1 MPKQPDKN
9 IRIKRK
15 HLLWLKDAKGLS
27 DASVDKAAASISVY
41 ERFLGGKD
49 FSAFHL
55 ERARAFK
62 RFLSQQ
68 KNERTGKDLSPATI
82 NGILRDVQTFFHWLA
97 DQVGYKSKVVRSDI
111 AYLTPDRKSE
121 QGKRGSLWKPHP
133 SPEMARKVLRMMPTE
148 TALQRR
154 DRAMMA
160 FMFLTGAREGAV
172 ISTRLAH
179 VDLQHSCVHFDG
191 FDVRT
196 KNGKRFTTAFF
207 PIGGTA
213 EEILVAW
220 IKELRSDHFFGDAD
234 PLFPKT
240 KVGSGPDQ
248 RFAAIG
254 IDRAPWAS
262 ASSAAKIF
270 KQAFVEAGLPP
281 FSPHRVRDMIA
292 ELARD
297 HCKTPEDYKAWSQNL
312 GHENVMTTFRSYGAV
327 APGRQVEL
335 MAGFREEGDVGLI
348 ES

>member
-1 MPKQPDKN
+1 MPLPRHANSPSRDQCNGPVL
-9 IRIKRK
+9 R
-15 HLLWLKDAKGLS
+15 
-27 DASVDKAAASISVY
+27 
-41 ERFLGGKD
+41 GKD
-49 FSAFHL
+49 
-55 ERARAFK
+55 
-62 RFLSQQ
+62 
-68 KNERTGKDLSPATI
+68 I
-82 NGILRDVQTFFHWLA
+82 
-97 DQVGYKSKVVRSDI
+97 
-111 AYLTPDRKSE
+111 
-121 QGKRGSLWKPHP
+121 
-133 SPEMARKVLRMMPTE
+133 
-148 TALQRR
+148 
-154 DRAMMA
+154 
-160 FMFLTGAREGAV
+160 
-172 ISTRLAH
+172 
-179 VDLQHSCVHFDG
+179 DG
-191 FDVRT
+191 FDIRT
-196 KNGKRFTTAFF
+196 KIGKRFTTAFF
-207 PIGGTA
+207 PIGGSA

-220 IKELRSDHFFGDAD
+220 ITELRSKQFFADPD

-335 MAGFREEGDVGLI
+335 MARFREEEDVELF

>member
-1 MPKQPDKN
+1 MPKQRDKN
-9 IRIKRK
+9 LRIKRS

-41 ERFLGGKD
+41 ERFLNGKD

-68 KNERTGKDLSPATI
+68 KSVRTGKNLSPTTV
-82 NGILRDVQTFFHWLA
+82 NGILRDVQAFFHWLA

-111 AYLTPDRKSE
+111 AYLTPDRKSD

-133 SPEMARKVLRMMPTE
+133 SPEMARKALVMMPTE
-148 TALQRR
+148 TVIQRR

-179 VDLQHSCVHFDG
+179 VDLQHSCVHFNG
-191 FDVRT
+191 LDVRT

-207 PIGGTA
+207 PIGGAA
-213 EEILVAW
+213 EDTLVAW
-220 IKELRSDHFFGDAD
+220 IAELRADHFFGDTD

-248 RFAAIG
+248 RFAVIG
-254 IDRAPWAS
+254 IDRDPWAS

-270 KQAFVEAGLPP
+270 KRAFVVAGLPP

-292 ELARD
+292 ELARE
-297 HCKTPEDYKAWSQNL
+297 HCRTPEDYKAWSQNL
-312 GHENVMTTFRSYGAV
+312 GHENVMTTFRSYGSV

-335 MAGFREEGDVGLI
+335 MARFREEEDAELI